1 MTKFFGFI
9 AAAVIALGSQAQA
22 STLVDAQ
29 TLQVQTMAQAQ
40 LTGLNWTV
48 GDQADY
54 KISIGGFIN
63 GTAHSFVSKDEGASI
78 WMQQDMDLGFAG
90 KQKIEVQFEKA
101 TGKILKM
108 LANGQEQQVPDQGDV
123 EVVEM
128 KEDNVTVPAGSFPCI
143 YAKIKSKKDGSIQ
156 EAWINPQVVPMS
168 GMLKALADSQ
178 FGKVTQEATKFSFA
192 QK

>member
-1 MTKFFGFI
+1 
-9 AAAVIALGSQAQA
+9 
-22 STLVDAQ
+22 
-29 TLQVQTMAQAQ
+29 
-40 LTGLNWTV
+40 
-48 GDQADY
+48 
-54 KISIGGFIN
+54 
-63 GTAHSFVSKDEGASI
+63 
-78 WMQQDMDLGFAG
+78 MQQDMDLGFAG

-108 LANGQEQQVPDQGDV
+108 LANGQEQQIPDQGDV

-128 KEDNVTVPAGSFPCI
+128 REDNVTVPAGSFPCI
-143 YAKIKSKKDGSIQ
+143 YAKIKSKKDNSIQ

-192 QK
+192 NR